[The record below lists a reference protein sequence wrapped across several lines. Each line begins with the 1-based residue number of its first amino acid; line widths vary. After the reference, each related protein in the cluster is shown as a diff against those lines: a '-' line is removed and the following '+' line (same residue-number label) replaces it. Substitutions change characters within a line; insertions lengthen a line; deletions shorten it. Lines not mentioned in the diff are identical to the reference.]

1 MDLNVEIRGQG
12 YPILCLHGHPGS
24 AASMSVFT
32 DVLSQKYQT
41 IAPDL
46 RGYGKSRHRGD
57 FSMEKHLED
66 LQQLL
71 ERYHIEDCLLLGWSL
86 GGILALELAISDLAR
101 GEALPSPRLRSSNRR
116 GSGSLRDRKRFR
128 GIILVASA
136 AAPRSN
142 HPPITKKDLIYTAIA
157 GILNYLK
164 PGWLWNINRFGK
176 RSLFRYLIAQ
186 QTPEAYKYLAS
197 FGVPAYFQTSAA
209 ANKALSKAIRNGYNR
224 LDDLQQIDVPC
235 LVLAGEC
242 DRHIT
247 ADSSKKTAQQI
258 KNSQF
263 ICYPNTAHLFPWE
276 ISQNVLEDVQQW
288 LENYP

>member
-32 DVLSQKYQT
+32 NVLSQKYQT

-46 RGYGKSRHRGD
+46 RGYGKSRYRGD
-57 FSMEKHLED
+57 FAMEKHLED
-66 LQQLL
+66 LQKLL
-71 ERYHIEDCLLLGWSL
+71 DTYQIEDCLLLGWSL

-101 GEALPSPRLRSSNRR
+101 GEALRE
-116 GSGSLRDRKRFR
+116 RKRFS
-128 GIILVASA
+128 GVILVASA
-136 AAPRSN
+136 ASPRSN
-142 HPPITKKDLIYTAIA
+142 HPPITKKDLIYTGIA
-157 GILNYLK
+157 GIINYLK

-186 QTPEAYKYLAS
+186 QTPQAYLYLAS
-197 FGVPAYFQTSAA
+197 YGVPAYFQTSTA
-209 ANKALSKAIRNGYNR
+209 ANKALSDAIAHGYNR
-224 LDDLQQIDVPC
+224 LEDLQHIDVPC

-247 ADSSKKTAQQI
+247 AESSQKTAQQI

-276 ISQNVLEDVQQW
+276 IPQQVLQDVQEW
-288 LENYP
+288 LIANGLPSNGS